1 MTGIFNPV
9 KCKLPPGA
17 VWRGGAVSHAS
28 PGLPW
33 SVTRLRRGGRSPRQ
47 CGRLRRSPG
56 AAVRGW
62 GWAAEVLETATLV
75 RTDGA
80 RSSGAWE
87 VCGWRCTR
95 WRRRDLTLARR
106 IAAFHTKHAPLEL
119 LAGRR
124 CRAAAGASAAS
135 VAAVRAHSSICL
147 GGYLRVAH
155 RCHSD
160 NLVWAVVIG
169 ERERS
174 VQTKRHGQ
182 GRRSRAR
189 LPDRR
194 SSALPP
200 ILISSPVH
208 DGAVGETWNEL
219 ILRQAMGGGRD
230 WQGKTKQMKQDVFA

>member
-1 MTGIFNPV
+1 MQTA
-9 KCKLPPGA
+9 PGGSLA
-17 VWRGGAVSHAS
+17 
-28 PGLPW
+28 
-33 SVTRLRRGGRSPRQ
+33 RRGRVPRLP
-47 CGRLRRSPG
+47 R
-56 AAVRGW
+56 AALERYEAEARWAKPQAV
-62 GWAAEVLETATLV
+62 WAAEAITRSRCARVGMGGRGAH
-75 RTDGA
+75 RRSTDGA

-189 LPDRR
+189 LPDQR

-208 DGAVGETWNEL
+208 DGADGETWNEL
-219 ILRQAMGGGRD
+219 ILWQAMGGGRD
-230 WQGKTKQMKQDVFA
+230 WQGKTK